1 MHKPL
6 HSSLLQWIS
15 WLAWIPVTVAA
26 CIGIARLLAGW
37 VRRQA
42 LPIPSS
48 PLDLGAYGGLT
59 EEEVIARRLPSKD
72 EDRQAKARKVRLEI
86 WRSSTFSIFNM
97 SMLGLAII
105 QWILNDILSALLTI
119 GIMFFNIG
127 INA

>member
-26 CIGIARLLAGW
+26 CVGIARLLAGW
-37 VRRQA
+37 VRRRV
-42 LPIPSS
+42 LPIPPD
-48 PLDLGAYGGLT
+48 PLDLAAFGGLT
-59 EEEVIARRLPSKD
+59 EEEAMARRLPSKD
-72 EDRQAKARKVRLEI
+72 EDRQAKTRKVRMEI

-119 GIMFFNIG
+119 ILFLY
-127 INA
+127 